1 MREKIKEIFLE
12 SNNQFISGEDI
23 SKRLDISRTAVWKQ
37 IEKLKEEGYQ
47 FEAVRKKGYRLLN
60 NPDDLSPKIIINKLK
75 TNWLGQN
82 IIYYKEIESTQKESH
97 ELAKRY
103 FTNGT
108 VVIADRQTNGK
119 GRLGR
124 TWHSEKGKGLWFSII
139 LRPEFGYQQA
149 PLITLYTSI
158 MIIRTL
164 EKLYKIGLN
173 IKWPND
179 IYYDNKKIAG
189 ILTELHGEQDKIDYL
204 IIGIGINT
212 HITEYPIAIKDKATS
227 IESIIKEEPN
237 RVQIITKLLDEFEQ
251 NFNNFNDTGF
261 DSFYDE
267 YNKALLWKD
276 KRVTIRNLSNTY
288 DGQLVGIDHNGYLC
302 IRTDTDNSVKVIS
315 GDIEFL

>member
-23 SKRLDISRTAVWKQ
+23 SNRLDISRTAVWKQ

-60 NPDDLSPKIIINKLK
+60 NPDNLSSTIILSKLK
-75 TNWLGQN
+75 TEWLGQN
-82 IIYYKEIESTQKESH
+82 IIYYKETESTQKEAH
-97 ELAKRY
+97 ELAKKDLAH
-103 FTNGT
+103 GT

-124 TWHSEKGKGLWFSII
+124 AWHSEKGKGLWFSII

-149 PLITLYTSI
+149 PLITLYSSI
-158 MIIRTL
+158 MIIRAL
-164 EKLYKIGLN
+164 EQLYQIKLN

-179 IYYDNKKIAG
+179 IYYNGKKIAG

-212 HITEYPIAIKDKATS
+212 HIAEYPVEIKDKAAS
-227 IESIIKEEPN
+227 IESIIEDSPN
-237 RVQIITKLLDEFEQ
+237 RIQLITKLLEEYEQ
-251 NFNNFNDTGF
+251 NYETFNKKGF
-261 DSFYDE
+261 DSFYGE
-267 YNKALLWKD
+267 YNSSLLWRG
-276 KRVTIRNLSNTY
+276 KRVSIRNLANNY
-288 DGQLVGIDHNGYLC
+288 DGYLVGIDQNGYLL
-302 IRTDTDNSVKVIS
+302 INTDKDNNVKVIS

>member
-12 SNNQFISGEDI
+12 SNDQYISGEDI
-23 SKRLDISRTAVWKQ
+23 SRRLDISRTAVWKQ

-47 FEAVRKKGYRLLN
+47 FEAVRRKGYRLLN
-60 NPDDLSPKIIINKLK
+60 NPDDLSPKLILNKLK

-82 IIYYKEIESTQKESH
+82 IIYYKEIESTQKEAH

-103 FTNGT
+103 FAHGT
-108 VVIADRQTNGK
+108 VVIADRQSNGK

-124 TWHSEKGKGLWFSII
+124 TWHSEKGKGLWFSVI

-164 EKLYKIGLN
+164 EKLYQIKLS

-179 IYYDNKKIAG
+179 IYYNGKKIAG

-212 HITEYPIAIKDKATS
+212 HMDEYPVEIKDKAAS
-227 IESIIKEEPN
+227 IESIIGESPN
-237 RVQIITKLLDEFEQ
+237 RVQIITKLLEEFER
-251 NFNNFNDTGF
+251 NYKMFNHSGF
-261 DSFYDE
+261 DSFYGE
-267 YNKALLWKD
+267 YNRALLWKG
-276 KRVTIRNLSNTY
+276 KRVAIKNLANTF
-288 DGQLVGIDHNGYLC
+288 DGYLVGIDRNGFLL
-302 IRTDTDNSVKVIS
+302 INTDKDKNVKVIS